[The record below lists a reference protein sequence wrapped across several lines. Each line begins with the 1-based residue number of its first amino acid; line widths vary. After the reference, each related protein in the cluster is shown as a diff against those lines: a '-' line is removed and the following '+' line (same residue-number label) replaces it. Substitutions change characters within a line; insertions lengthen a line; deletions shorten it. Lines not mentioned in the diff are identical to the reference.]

1 MENRN
6 GALSVA
12 GRRYAVTEA
21 LEGERRLQEDREQLH
36 LDIIDRDIL
45 RAVKGSGSVTAYGRR
60 RLARLIALG
69 FVQARGHWERR
80 PLDLT
85 SSGLIALDVLE
96 AFLVGDAT
104 SVPVCVITQGQRI
117 TKRSDSGDE

>member
-36 LDIIDRDIL
+36 LDIIDRDIM
-45 RAVKGSGSVTAYGRR
+45 RSIKTKGSVTAYGRR
-60 RLARLIALG
+60 RLARLISLG
-69 FVQARGHWERR
+69 FVQTLNGLWERD
-80 PLDLT
+80 PLTLT
-85 SSGLIALDVLE
+85 SSGVIALDVLE
-96 AFLVGDAT
+96 AFLQGETT
-104 SVPVCVITQGQRI
+104 SVAISVITRGGR
-117 TKRSDSGDE
+117 